1 MFRVTLGVLYYRS
14 PSVSVFREIRPMLS
28 RGAFS
33 GYKKEQPLSS
43 FLSHIVPSL
52 EAEWYTLVRSKT
64 VML

>member
-1 MFRVTLGVLYYRS
+1 
-14 PSVSVFREIRPMLS
+14 MLS
-28 RGAFS
+28 NRAFS
-33 GYKKEQPLSS
+33 GYKKEQPLSI